1 MAHRTKKLTPT
12 EKQRRQARQ
21 RERDRL
27 EAITGITE
35 RLTCLATLACQ
46 AADDCEIHVEK
57 LEFDLATS
65 RLAAE
70 FWADHPAA
78 HDVVAMLTE
87 LEAEHQRHCDA
98 ITALAE
104 RFDTFVRGQ
113 GNHAHVHLRPTELYR
128 QQVEARLY
136 PPDEPSAPAT

>member
-27 EAITGITE
+27 EAITGVTE
-35 RLTCLATLACQ
+35 QLTCLVSIATQ
-46 AADDCEIHVEK
+46 AADDCAVHLEDH
-57 LEFDLATS
+57 EFDLLTS
-65 RLAAE
+65 RLAIE

-78 HDVVAMLTE
+78 HDVVAMLAA

-98 ITALAE
+98 ITALAA
-104 RFDTFVRGQ
+104 RFDAFAHRQVDLE
-113 GNHAHVHLRPTELYR
+113 HVHLRPTEPYR
-128 QQVEARLY
+128 QRVEERLY
-136 PPDEPSAPAT
+136 PPVEPSP